1 MDQHGRRAIVMA
13 LPMVIQLVSA
23 DQLMAASRR
32 DHPLTKKIHAS
43 RSAAADLGHALACGY
58 ARGSGTGLAVAGPGS
73 LPGPQCGSDA
83 GRFGRDVI
91 SGVRAC

>member
-1 MDQHGRRAIVMA
+1 MTERDKTQNHAGRDIR
-13 LPMVIQLVSA
+13 
-23 DQLMAASRR
+23 
-32 DHPLTKKIHAS
+32 LTKKIHAS

-73 LPGPQCGSDA
+73 LPGPQRGSDA

>member
-1 MDQHGRRAIVMA
+1 M
-13 LPMVIQLVSA
+13 S
-23 DQLMAASRR
+23 
-32 DHPLTKKIHAS
+32 LTKKIHAS

-73 LPGPQCGSDA
+73 LPGPAARQRRGAA
-83 GRFGRDVI
+83 GRSGRDVI